1 MNPYEKTELFL
12 DLYKQL
18 EKAGRKHF
26 PDAPENAPIITRIA
40 AMPML
45 KEFRED
51 IEYCRVVRN
60 FLVHT
65 PRIKG
70 MYPILPSDDMIE
82 LLKKCINRLKSPL
95 KAMDYAVKIKNM
107 LTAKIDTK
115 ITYITDYMN
124 RCGFTHVP
132 VLDDMGK
139 IAGVFSDNAIYSY
152 ICDKG
157 NLNIDSNTTF
167 EVLGEYLS
175 IYNHCNEY
183 FAFMDSDVY
192 LYEVIDLF
200 TIDVKSMKQLACIFF
215 TKGGKVNEKLDGMMT
230 PYSIIRDYKQYMIK

>member
-26 PDAPENAPIITRIA
+26 ANVPESAPIITRVA

-45 KEFRED
+45 KEFKED

-70 MYPILPSDDMIE
+70 MYPIMPSDDMIE
-82 LLKKCINRLKSPL
+82 LLNKCIHRLKTPL

-107 LTAKIDTK
+107 LTATLDTK

-132 VLDDMGK
+132 IIDENER
-139 IAGVFSDNAIYSY
+139 IIGVFSDNAIYSY
-152 ICDKG
+152 ICEKG
-157 NLNIDSNTTF
+157 SLNIDEDTTF
-167 EVLGEYLS
+167 EAIGEYLML
-175 IYNHCNEY
+175 YNHCNEY
-183 FAFMDSDVY
+183 FAFMDNDVY
-192 LYEVIDLF
+192 LYEVADLF
-200 TIDVKSMKQLACIFF
+200 EIDVKSMKQLAGIFF
-215 TKGGKVNEKLDGMMT
+215 TKGGKVNEKLEGMMT
-230 PYSIIRDYKQYMIK
+230 PYSLLRDYKQYVQ